1 MSVQERWR
9 DGGRY
14 WHTRSFNF
22 PHQRPVWRH
31 SWEKNKRKSEV
42 SHSPTLSACMPL
54 WGSLGWLMVSL
65 FKSLIQRACVS
76 DYVCGCV
83 SGLPISSDCSAV
95 CVCMWVCG
103 PDVQPLTSPIVEHT
117 GEKTGSLSFLVTN
130 LTDITHKLLH
140 IRTHSSI
147 TGEVRH
153 RWGAISVQTSWYL
166 ITVISPIMRLTHT
179 HSLCPHSHAARP
191 PLLKYTYTAAACN
204 NTHTVSLANMLTN
217 SEMVFVVFFNGFLW
231 CVSTLRQEGRSL
243 IGTIKALMNFNRW
256 LKCWV

>member
-9 DGGRY
+9 DGWRY

-42 SHSPTLSACMPL
+42 SHSPTLSACMPW
-54 WGSLGWLMVSL
+54 WGSHGWLMVSL
-65 FKSLIQRACVS
+65 FESLIQRACVS

-83 SGLPISSDCSAV
+83 SGLPISGDCSAV

-103 PDVQPLTSPIVEHT
+103 PDVRPITSPSAECS
-117 GEKTGSLSFLVTN
+117 GGKTGSLSCPVTN

-140 IRTHSSI
+140 SRTHSSI

-153 RWGAISVQTSWYL
+153 RWGSETQVGSNKCPDILVPHYC
-166 ITVISPIMRLTHT
+166 ISPWDSHT

-191 PLLKYTYTAAACN
+191 PLLKYTYTAAGN

-217 SEMVFVVFFNGFLW
+217 SEMVLLSFLMASFD
-231 CVSTLRQEGRSL
+231 VSAPLGKRAE
-243 IGTIKALMNFNRW
+243 A
-256 LKCWV
+256 

>member
-1 MSVQERWR
+1 MSVQEQWR
-9 DGGRY
+9 DGWRY
-14 WHTRSFNF
+14 WHTHSFNF

-42 SHSPTLSACMPL
+42 SHSPTLSACMPW

-65 FKSLIQRACVS
+65 FESLIQRACVS

-83 SGLPISSDCSAV
+83 SGLPITGDCSAV

-103 PDVQPLTSPIVEHT
+103 PDVRPITSPIAECS
-117 GEKTGSLSFLVTN
+117 GGKTGSLSCPVTN

-140 IRTHSSI
+140 IHTHSSI

-166 ITVISPIMRLTHT
+166 ITVYPHETHT
-179 HSLCPHSHAARP
+179 HIHYVHIHTLPDLPSS
-191 PLLKYTYTAAACN
+191 
-204 NTHTVSLANMLTN
+204 NTHTQQQAIIHTLFHWPTCSQTQKWFCCL
-217 SEMVFVVFFNGFLW
+217 FNDFLW
-231 CVSTLRQEGRSL
+231 CVSTLRLEGRSL

-256 LKCWV
+256 LKCWVKNYC